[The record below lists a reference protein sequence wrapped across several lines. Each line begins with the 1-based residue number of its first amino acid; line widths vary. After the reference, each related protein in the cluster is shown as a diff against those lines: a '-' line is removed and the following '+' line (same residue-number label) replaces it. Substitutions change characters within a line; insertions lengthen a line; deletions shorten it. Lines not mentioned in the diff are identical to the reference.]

1 MNAPLEIQLLTNDV
15 RYREALRQ
23 GANTGAG
30 FTVSPDRWT
39 VVRFVRVMALPLMVL
54 ALLMVWR
61 AFQ

>member
-1 MNAPLEIQLLTNDV
+1 MNAPLEIQLLTNDG
-15 RYREALRQ
+15 RFREAQRL

-39 VVRFVRVMALPLMVL
+39 LTRFLRVMALPLMML
-54 ALLMVWR
+54 ALLIVWR